1 MEIWLRQILVDDVQF
16 HAKAKAKAK
25 AKEEDVFVVRV

>member
-25 AKEEDVFVVRV
+25 EEDVFVVRV